1 MLTLLTF
8 KEFAKI
14 KGLTEIAVRKQV
26 EKDYVKS
33 ITILSKKYILYEDNR
48 IEKLQNL
55 IKQKNA
61 KIRELRLKLTFAET
75 KAEQKENKNELEK
88 ELEKDKKRL
97 LKKIE
102 KLEKKL
108 ENERIKKDEL
118 YEKILG
124 TLSSRMMLQ
133 SNEKAGGNGRN

>member
-26 EKDYVKS
+26 EKDYIKS

-61 KIRELRLKLTFAET
+61 KIRELRLKLTFAE
-75 KAEQKENKNELEK
+75 QKENKNELKK
-88 ELEKDKKRL
+88 ELKKDKKRL
-97 LKKIE
+97 LKKTE

-108 ENERIKKDEL
+108 ENERNKKDEL

-133 SNEKAGGNGRN
+133 SNEKAGNGRN